1 MESSEQTWLFRCV
14 KGLFSTGGKE
24 SDIVINMIIGCL
36 PKWPCPY
43 PTSTTAPVKAPGL
56 DPCAPPPP
64 PLHPAGC
71 YQLVFGSKHPTNA
84 GQQFSSEKQRVPA
97 FLPSF
102 QASTLN
108 IGNPSSDSG
117 ALQFNIW
124 SWNFTHFIFI
134 ILCLKLLGGM
144 HMVKIQRLA
153 RKGAVM

>member
-43 PTSTTAPVKAPGL
+43 PTSTTAPGRAPGL
-56 DPCAPPPP
+56 DPCAP

-84 GQQFSSEKQRVPA
+84 GQQFSNKE
-97 FLPSF
+97 FLHSCPLLKLPP
-102 QASTLN
+102 STLG
-108 IGNPSSDSG
+108 I
-117 ALQFNIW
+117 LLLTLVLCNIW

>member
-43 PTSTTAPVKAPGL
+43 PTSTTAPGRAPGL
-56 DPCAPPPP
+56 DPCAPPP
-64 PLHPAGC
+64 
-71 YQLVFGSKHPTNA
+71 
-84 GQQFSSEKQRVPA
+84 
-97 FLPSF
+97 
-102 QASTLN
+102 STLLVVISWSLVRSIPLMQVSN
-108 IGNPSSDSG
+108 SLQRNKEFLHSCPLLKLPPSTLG
-117 ALQFNIW
+117 ILLLTLVLCNIW